1 MSDPALPCP
10 ALRHTM
16 ITLQDNPAAAHGNW
30 TRRNLLR
37 AGLIGIGGLTLSNA
51 LQLESVRRAAAARV
65 QRPAKN
71 CIFMFLNGGQSQI
84 DTFDLKP
91 DAPAGIRGPYQPI
104 ATSVPGTRIS
114 NMLPRLARLTD
125 RTTILR
131 SASHPLSGHNSSA
144 AYVLSGHTPGN
155 DSSIQPTAMDHP
167 TYGSVVSRI
176 QPAPTHLPS
185 SVLTPRL
192 LFDMGFPTPSAGGGW
207 LGRQYDPFPVTRNRM
222 MSKAPAW
229 DGKLPGPRSL
239 ALPPDVSHNRLSSRR
254 NLLGSLDHAFATARD
269 DASTRT
275 LQAHQDK
282 ALDLILS
289 PQCQAAF
296 DLSRESATTHDRYGR
311 FEMGQVLL
319 LARRLVESGV
329 RFVTANAVSNPKN
342 TKLSSFQIWDTHFDH
357 FRLYNDTLLP
367 EFDQALSALL
377 EDLDTRG
384 LLEETLV
391 IVMGE
396 MGRTPTINKNKD
408 GGRDHW
414 GRAYSVLWAG
424 GGIRSGAV
432 IGATDKNAG
441 EVIDA
446 KASPDDIA
454 ATLYEA
460 LGIPH
465 DTVLADIAGRPRRIA
480 EGNPIDELLA

>member
-1 MSDPALPCP
+1 
-10 ALRHTM
+10 M
-16 ITLQDNPAAAHGNW
+16 ITLFDTPAASHRDW
-30 TRRNLLR
+30 TRRDLLR
-37 AGLIGIGGLTLSNA
+37 AGLIGVGGLALSNV
-51 LQLESVRRAAAARV
+51 LQLESVRRAVAARV
-65 QRPAKN
+65 KRPARN
-71 CIFMFLNGGQSQI
+71 CIFMFLNGGQAQM
-84 DTFDLKP
+84 DTFDMKP
-91 DAPAGIRGPYQPI
+91 GAPAGIRGPYHPI
-104 ATSVPGTRIS
+104 ATSVPGTQVS
-114 NMLPRLARLTD
+114 NMLPRLARLAD
-125 RTTILR
+125 RYTILR

-144 AYVLSGHTPGN
+144 AYVLSGHTPGG
-155 DSSIQPTAMDHP
+155 DSRIQPTAMDHP

-176 QPAPTHLPS
+176 MPAPTHLPS

-207 LGRQYDPFPVTRNRM
+207 LGRRYDPFPVARNRM
-222 MSKAPAW
+222 MSKAPVW
-229 DGKLPGPRSL
+229 NGKLPGPRSL
-239 ALPPDVSHNRLSSRR
+239 ALPGDVSHARLASRR
-254 NLLGSLDHAFATARD
+254 NLLGSLDTAFATARD
-269 DASTRT
+269 DASART

-289 PQCQAAF
+289 PKCQAAF
-296 DLSRESATTHDRYGR
+296 DLSREPAAAHDRYGR

-342 TKLSSFQIWDTHFDH
+342 TRLSSFQIWDTHFDH
-357 FRLYNDTLLP
+357 FRLYNETLLP

-377 EDLDTRG
+377 EDLDSRG

-396 MGRTPTINKNKD
+396 MGRTPTINKAKD

-424 GGIRSGAV
+424 CGVNNGVV
-432 IGATDKNAG
+432 IGATDRNAG
-441 EVIDA
+441 EVIDS

-465 DTVLADIAGRPRRIA
+465 DTVLDDIAGRPRRIA
-480 EGNPIDELLA
+480 EGSPIDGLLA